1 MAPPLALSAS
11 VPAGPID
18 LVRAAG
24 VALVLAVLAVCV
36 ALPVG
41 AVVAY
46 GILPP
51 VVWPLRAA
59 VTTIVVT
66 VGSTVAALV
75 PAALLAAALT
85 RVDFPGRAMI
95 WQVVR
100 VGVFIPSFMVPLA
113 LLALGGDGRP
123 QGLAAIVA
131 AQGLA
136 FLPVAVMLVVRALG
150 TVPADLEQAAELL
163 GAPRATI
170 VWRITLGAAGLD
182 LVRAA
187 LAVLGLCL
195 ADVATPLLLG
205 GGDRLLASAIAG
217 SSGAAPAALVLAVLC
232 ATVALAG
239 VSWRATGGRPT
250 LVRIDRPA
258 PPAVR
263 WVLGTA
269 AWLVAAT
276 LAALW
281 AVVPIASLGHWGAI
295 LAVDN
300 ARALSNSV
308 LLALGA
314 AVGGTVLALATAWI
328 VERRRS
334 VAAVPVDV
342 LARAP
347 VAVPGVVAGA
357 GSALVLA
364 AVSAPAGLTLLALIA
379 IVACWDLPT
388 TARAARAVLV
398 RVHRSAEE
406 AAVSLGAGRTTTLA
420 WVVAPTLRPVAG
432 WILAHVFAGGLLAVG
447 TVVVLAGAG
456 PGLGSVTMLT
466 LAAAGATGAACA
478 VATVLL
484 ALAGGALILGRA
496 IAGRQRGSSWLV

>member
-1 MAPPLALSAS
+1 MARPLVLSAS

-18 LVRAAG
+18 LVRAAA

-36 ALPVG
+36 ALAVG
-41 AVVAY
+41 AVIGY
-46 GILPP
+46 GLGALLA
-51 VVWPLRAA
+51 WPLRVAL
-59 VTTIVVT
+59 TTLVVA

-75 PAALLAAALT
+75 PAVLVAAAVT
-85 RVDFPGRAMI
+85 RVDFRGRSLV

-113 LLALGGDGRP
+113 LLALGGAGWSH
-123 QGLAAIVA
+123 GLTAIVT

-150 TVPADLEQAAELL
+150 TVPVDLEQAAELL
-163 GAPRATI
+163 GASRGTI
-170 VWRITLGAAGLD
+170 VRRITLGVAGPD
-182 LVRAA
+182 LARAA
-187 LAVLGLCL
+187 LGVLGLCL

-205 GGDRLLASAIAG
+205 GGDRLLGSAIVG

-232 ATVALAG
+232 AVVALAG
-239 VSWRATGGRPT
+239 ASWRATGGRPT
-250 LVRIDRPA
+250 LARMDRPT

-263 WVLGTA
+263 WVLGTG

-276 LAALW
+276 LTALW

-295 LAVDN
+295 FEVDN

-314 AVGGTVLALATAWI
+314 AVSGTALALATAWI

-334 VAAVPVDV
+334 AATVPVDV
-342 LARAP
+342 LVRAP

-357 GSALVLA
+357 GYALVLTA
-364 AVSAPAGLTLLALIA
+364 SAPAGLTLLALIA

-406 AAVSLGAGRTTTLA
+406 AAVSLGAGRATTLA
-420 WVVAPTLRPVAG
+420 WIVAPTLRPVAG

-456 PGLGSVTMLT
+456 PGIASVTMLT

-484 ALAGGALILGRA
+484 ALAGGALVLGRA